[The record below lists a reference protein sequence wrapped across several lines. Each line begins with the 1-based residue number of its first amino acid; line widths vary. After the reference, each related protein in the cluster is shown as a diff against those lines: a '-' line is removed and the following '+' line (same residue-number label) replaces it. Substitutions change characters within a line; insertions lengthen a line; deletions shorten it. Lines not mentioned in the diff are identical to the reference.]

1 MKSSARNIELK
12 SVDDLFATEEIRED
26 AQREKVQN
34 IPLEELHPFKNHP
47 FKVKDDEEMNT
58 LIESIQTQGILSPMI
73 VRPIEDTDE
82 YEVVS
87 GHRRL
92 HAAQKAG
99 ITEVPALI
107 YALDRDAAAIAVVD
121 SNLHREHILPSEK
134 AFAYKLKRDAM
145 AHQGRT
151 SPQLGEKSLTVEKI
165 GAEAG
170 DSKNQVLRYI
180 RLTHLIPELLDLMD
194 EGKIALMVG
203 EALSYLG
210 DKEQYAVLE
219 QCETNDCTP
228 SYAQAIEMKK
238 WYQGG
243 NLTVENIS
251 EILSREKANQ
261 RETIKIPT
269 EKIRKYAPNADA
281 KQLEDFILKAC
292 EHYRKF
298 LIRQRNRDER

>member
-1 MKSSARNIELK
+1 MKNTMK
-12 SVDDLFATEEIRED
+12 KPV
-26 AQREKVQN
+26 N
-34 IPLEELHPFKNHP
+34 IPVSKLRPFEGHP
-47 FKVKDDEEMNT
+47 FKVKDDAEMNT
-58 LIESIQTQGILSPMI
+58 LIESIQTQGVLTPLI
-73 VRPIEDTDE
+73 VRPVENTDE
-82 YEVVS
+82 YEVIS

-92 HAAQKAG
+92 HAAKKAR
-99 ITEVPALI
+99 IVEIPALI
-107 YALDRDAAAIAVVD
+107 YALDRDSAAIAVVD

-165 GAEAG
+165 GVETG

-210 DKEQYAVLE
+210 DEEQYAVLE
-219 QCETNDCTP
+219 ESEMNDCTP
-228 SYAQAIEMKK
+228 SYAQAVEMKK
-238 WYQGG
+238 RYQDGQ
-243 NLTVENIS
+243 LTPENIS

-261 RETIKIPT
+261 RETIKIPS
-269 EKIRKYAPNADA
+269 ERLEGKIPSGYTVQQK
-281 KQLEDFILKAC
+281 EDFIVKAVD
-292 EHYRKF
+292 YYNKY
-298 LIRQRNRDER
+298 LTRQRDRDSR